1 MSQVDDPWAAEGE
14 WGTDTEWGDEPV
26 VRRTSNVPSASV
38 QSEPVETTSVESF
51 SSQSFPDTSATARPA
66 RSTRGSAA
74 PATPARPPNTEAPET
89 AKVPRRARR
98 RSEPQP
104 PKSQPLAP
112 TPPKRQ
118 RDVLQEDFPPP
129 RRGRAFLG
137 FLLTLAIIAAGALAG
152 LRWYQNQLDPP
163 GPPREAITVVI
174 PNNTSTARIGRILH
188 SAGVLGNPTVFR
200 YWVQLRGKGGFEA
213 GQYEFRGNSSFE
225 SVLSTLQDG
234 PAVPDEQK
242 LTIPEGFR
250 LSQIAGRIGEKLSG
264 RSANAFLAAIDKGQI
279 RSAYQP
285 SGVSSLEG
293 FLFPETYTFAM
304 NDDEGVIAAR
314 MVETFDGVADQV
326 GLANAQDVVG
336 VSPYDA
342 LIVASLVERE
352 AKKDDER
359 AKIARVVYNRLK
371 ADMYLQ
377 IDAGI
382 IYALNNGTTRL
393 FEDDLKL
400 DSPYNSYVHKGLPP
414 TPIASPGKASI
425 EAALHPEEGTWL
437 YYVVTS
443 ADGSSSFATTY
454 KEHRKNIK
462 IAEKNGLR

>member
-1 MSQVDDPWAAEGE
+1 MSQIDDPWAAEGE
-14 WGTDTEWGDEPV
+14 WGSDTEWSDEPV
-26 VRRTSNVPSASV
+26 RERTAPVEPPPAPG
-38 QSEPVETTSVESF
+38 EPVRSHAIPDRTAPPPATS
-51 SSQSFPDTSATARPA
+51 PA
-66 RSTRGSAA
+66 PRST
-74 PATPARPPNTEAPET
+74 APEGPPPQT
-89 AKVPRRARR
+89 VDRKNANPRRGHR
-98 RSEPQP
+98 RSEPTQTP
-104 PKSQPLAP
+104 TQSQTTAP
-112 TPPKRQ
+112 TRTKRQ
-118 RDVLQEDFPPP
+118 REELQDDFPPR
-129 RRGRAFLG
+129 RRGGAFLG

-152 LRWYQNQLDPP
+152 LRWYQNQLDPS
-163 GPPREAITVVI
+163 GPPREAVTIVI
-174 PNNTSTARIGRILH
+174 PNNTSTARIGKILNK
-188 SAGVLGNPTVFR
+188 GGIIGNPVVFR

-234 PAVPDEQK
+234 PSVPAEQR

-250 LSQIAGRIGEKLSG
+250 ASQIAARVGEKLSG
-264 RSANAFLAAIDKGQI
+264 RSGAAFLAAIEKGQI

-304 NDDEGVIAAR
+304 DDDEGVIAAR
-314 MVETFDGVADQV
+314 MVETFDGLAGQV
-326 GLANAQDVVG
+326 GLANAQALVDVT
-336 VSPYDA
+336 PYEA

-359 AKIARVVYNRLK
+359 AKVARVIYNRLK
-371 ADMYLQ
+371 AEMYLQ

-393 FEDDLKL
+393 FENDLKL

-425 EAALHPEEGTWL
+425 EAALHPEKGTWL

-443 ADGSSSFATTY
+443 PDGTSSFATTF

-462 IAEKNGLR
+462 LAEQNGAR